1 MQVTN
6 KSNSRL
12 QFADGQ
18 AVDAGQTIDIDNCDD
33 KNHVVKAWL
42 DAGLI
47 ETGKAATKTT
57 KDKE

>member
-18 AVDAGQTIDIDNCDD
+18 AIDAGQTVDIKDFDD
-33 KNHVVKAWL
+33 KHHVAKAWL

>member
-6 KSNSRL
+6 NSAGRL
-12 QFADGQ
+12 VLSDGT
-18 AVDAGQTIDIDNCDD
+18 VLDAGQTVEVEKFDD
-33 KNHVVKAWL
+33 KHHVVKAWL

-47 ETGKAATKTT
+47 ETAKAVSKST

>member
-12 QFADGQ
+12 QLADGT
-18 AVDAGQTIDIDNCDD
+18 AIDAGQTVDVDKFDD

-47 ETGKAATKTT
+47 ETGKAASKSTKE
-57 KDKE
+57 KE

>member
-18 AVDAGQTIDIDNCDD
+18 AVDAGQTIDVKDFDD
-33 KNHVVKAWL
+33 KHHVTKAWL

-57 KDKE
+57 KGKE

>member
-18 AVDAGQTIDIDNCDD
+18 AVDAGQTIDVKDFDD
-33 KNHVVKAWL
+33 KHQVTKAWL

>member
-18 AVDAGQTIDIDNCDD
+18 AIDAGQTVDIDKFDD

-47 ETGKAATKTT
+47 ETGKATTKTT

>member
-18 AVDAGQTIDIDNCDD
+18 AVDAGQTVNIDKFDD
-33 KNHVVKAWL
+33 KHHVTKAWL

-47 ETGKAATKTT
+47 ETGKATTKTT

>member
-6 KSNSRL
+6 TSNSRL
-12 QFADGQ
+12 QLADGT
-18 AVDAGQTIDIDNCDD
+18 ALDAGQTVEVEKLDD
-33 KNHVVKAWL
+33 KHHVVKAWL

-47 ETGKAATKTT
+47 ETAKTASKST